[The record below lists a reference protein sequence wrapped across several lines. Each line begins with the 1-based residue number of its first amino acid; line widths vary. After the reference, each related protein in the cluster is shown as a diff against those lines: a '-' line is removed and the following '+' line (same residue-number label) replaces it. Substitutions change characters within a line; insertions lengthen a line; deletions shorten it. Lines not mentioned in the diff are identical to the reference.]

1 MQALPLVP
9 KLQKCT
15 RKLASYIQLMPVGSW
30 DLAAVPGTKEGAH
43 DAELGLGTARHCR
56 GVPPEGCP
64 GHRMGRRERAGAE
77 LHRFGSSACK
87 PSALVLFEPC
97 AEPCCSCSRGAAAP
111 RHPLGSTLPGGSSA
125 ELAWCSLLP
134 SQDRSLRGSL
144 AAGSAAPPDPPP
156 LSSLLCA

>member
-56 GVPPEGCP
+56 GVPRSP

-87 PSALVLFEPC
+87 PSALALFEPC
-97 AEPCCSCSRGAAAP
+97 AEPCCSCSRGGQQPLSTPWAPLCPGAAA
-111 RHPLGSTLPGGSSA
+111 RSSRGA
-125 ELAWCSLLP
+125 RCSH
-134 SQDRSLRGSL
+134 LRT
-144 AAGSAAPPDPPP
+144 AP
-156 LSSLLCA
+156 